1 MNETNEIISI
11 YNKLQEKA
19 KNEITI
25 PALYDVSIKNFAG
38 EEKILFMVIA
48 ENVIRLIESD
58 ESIKSYLEDKNNV
71 IDKIKL
77 ALEEL
82 DTNREVFNILLSI
95 QRNKV
100 DSELAKLYLV
110 KLLYDKE

>member
-1 MNETNEIISI
+1 MNENNEIISI

-25 PALYDVSIKNFAG
+25 PALYDVSIKKFSG
-38 EEKILFMVIA
+38 EWKILFMEIA
-48 ENVIRLIESD
+48 KNVIRLIESD
-58 ESIKSYLEDKNNV
+58 ESINSYLENKHKV

-95 QRNKV
+95 QRNLV
-100 DSELAKLYLV
+100 EENLAKLYLV
-110 KLLYDKE
+110 KLLYEKE